1 MHPALAHCRSSLA
14 RTLARA
20 LVAVTLSAA
29 AVGAMAQEISFGV
42 IATDSASTQRERWEP
57 FFRDMEKKTGLTVRS
72 FYAPDYAGVIEAMRF
87 NKVQVAWYGNKAAME
102 AVDRANGEIFAQV
115 MYADGTFGYHALL
128 IAHKDSPYNSV
139 EDVLKNGKNIN
150 FSIGDPNSTSGFLVP
165 TFYIFA
171 RNGVDHRTAFK
182 TVRNASH
189 GANIQAV
196 LARQVDVAT
205 NNTEDMGKLQQ
216 TRPELYSQLKIL
228 WRSPM
233 IPSDPFVWRKDLD
246 PAVKAKLK
254 SFVLNYA
261 KTDPEEKRILGVIYN
276 YGGFRDSNNDQLI
289 PIRQLELFR
298 DRARIAADDKL
309 AADEKTRQLA
319 EIDRRLAALSPK

>member
-1 MHPALAHCRSSLA
+1 MITTTRRLALAALATLSLA
-14 RTLARA
+14 
-20 LVAVTLSAA
+20 AA
-29 AVGAMAQEISFGV
+29 HTAAQAQEINFGV

-57 FFRDMEKKTGLTVRS
+57 FFRDMEKKTGLTIKS

-102 AVDRANGEIFAQV
+102 AVDRAQGEIFAQV

-128 IAHKDSPYNSV
+128 IAHKDSPYNNLD
-139 EDVLKNGKNIN
+139 DVLKNSKNIN

-171 RNGVDHRTAFK
+171 KNGIDHRTAFK
-182 TVRNASH
+182 TIRNASH
-189 GANIQAV
+189 GANLQAV
-196 LARQVDVAT
+196 LAKQVDVAT
-205 NNTEDMGKLQQ
+205 NNTEDYGKLQ
-216 TRPELYSQLKIL
+216 TSRPELASQVKVL
-228 WRSPM
+228 WRSPL

-246 PAVKAKLK
+246 PAVKAKLRN
-254 SFVLNYA
+254 FVLNYA

-298 DRARIAADDKL
+298 DRAKVQNDEKL
-309 AADEKTRQLA
+309 AADEKAKQLA
-319 EIDRRLAALSPK
+319 DIDRKLAALSGK

>member
-1 MHPALAHCRSSLA
+1 MHTVL
-14 RTLARA
+14 RTLAAATLA
-20 LVAVTLSAA
+20 LAAASAA
-29 AVGAMAQEISFGV
+29 LAQEISFGV

-57 FFRDMEKKTGLTVRS
+57 FFRDMEKKTGLTVKS

-128 IAHKDSPYNSV
+128 IAHKDSPYNNLD
-139 EDVLKNGKNIN
+139 DVLRNSKNIN

-171 RNGVDHRTAFK
+171 RNGIDHRTAFK
-182 TVRNASH
+182 TIRNASH
-189 GANIQAV
+189 GANLQAV

-205 NNTEDMGKLQQ
+205 NNTEDYGKLQSSK
-216 TRPELYSQLKIL
+216 PELAAQLKVL
-228 WRSPM
+228 WRSPL

-246 PAVKAKLK
+246 PAVKAKLRN
-254 SFVLNYA
+254 FVLNYA

-276 YGGFRDSNNDQLI
+276 YGGFRESNNDQLI

-298 DRARIAADDKL
+298 DRARVQNDDKL
-309 AADEKTRQLA
+309 AADEKTKQLA
-319 EIDRRLAALSPK
+319 EIDRRLAALGGR